1 MGAKDLSLYSM
12 LFAYLLLLV
21 PVGILYAMKVKLVK
35 ESFFSIL
42 RMSIQLGLVG
52 VYLKYIFEWDNIWLN
67 IAWLLVMII
76 VSTFSIIDSNGV
88 CKRVFF
94 LPIVGALAISL
105 FFNISYFNYFI
116 VNISDIFN
124 AKYLIPISGMLLG
137 NSLKGNIIATNTFFD
152 YFRNREKE
160 YFFTLSL
167 GASRQEALKPIVRE
181 SMKRS
186 LKPTLAS
193 IATIGLVSLPGMMT
207 GQILGGSVPMTAIK
221 YQIAVMIAIFSTM
234 AISIFLVILFLKKVS
249 FNKFD
254 VLKKYIF
261 IKGEN

>member
-1 MGAKDLSLYSM
+1 MGAKDLNTYSM

-21 PVGILYAMKVKLVK
+21 PVGILYFMKIKLVK
-35 ESFFSIL
+35 ESFLSVL
-42 RMSIQLGLVG
+42 RMSLQLGLVG

-67 IAWLLVMII
+67 IAWLFVMII
-76 VSTFSIIDSNGV
+76 VSTFSIINSNGV
-88 CKRVFF
+88 CKKIFF

-105 FFNISYFNYFI
+105 FFNISYFNFFI

-137 NSLKGNIIATNTFFD
+137 NSLKVNIIATNTFFD
-152 YFRNREKE
+152 YFINRERE

-167 GASRQEALKPIVRE
+167 GASREEALKPIIRE

-254 VLKKYIF
+254 VLKRNIF
-261 IKGEN
+261 TKGEK

>member
-1 MGAKDLSLYSM
+1 MGANDLNLTSM

-21 PVGILYAMKVKLVK
+21 PLGILYFMKIKLIK
-35 ESFFSIL
+35 ESIIGVI

-52 VYLKYIFEWDNIWLN
+52 VYLKYIFEWDNLWLN
-67 IAWLLVMII
+67 IAWLIVMII
-76 VSTFSIIDSNGV
+76 VSTFSIISSNGV
-88 CKRVFF
+88 CKRLFF
-94 LPIVGALAISL
+94 LPIVGALAVSL
-105 FFNISYFNYFI
+105 FLNIAYFNYFI

-152 YFRNREKE
+152 YFKNRQSE

-167 GASRQEALKPIVRE
+167 GASRQEALKPIIRE

-186 LKPTLAS
+186 LRPTLAS

-221 YQIAVMIAIFSTM
+221 YQIAIMIAIFSTM
-234 AISIFLVILFLKKVS
+234 AISIFLVILLLNKVS

-254 VLKKYIF
+254 VMKKYIF

>member
-1 MGAKDLSLYSM
+1 MGARDLNLTSM
-12 LFAYLLLLV
+12 AFAYLLLLL
-21 PVGILYAMKVKLVK
+21 PLAIIYYMKIKLVK
-35 ESFFSIL
+35 ETLLSVV
-42 RMSIQLGLVG
+42 RMSLQLGLVG
-52 VYLKYIFEWDNIWLN
+52 IYLKYIFKWDNLWLN
-67 IAWLLVMII
+67 LAWLFLMIL
-76 VSTFSIIDSNGV
+76 VSTFSIIKSNSV
-88 CKRVFF
+88 CKRLFF
-94 LPIVGALAISL
+94 LPIMGALAISL
-105 FFNISYFNYFI
+105 FLNIAYFNYFI

-152 YFRNREKE
+152 YFKNREKE

-167 GASRQEALKPIVRE
+167 GASRQEALRPVVRE
-181 SMKRS
+181 SIKRS
-186 LKPTLAS
+186 LRPTLAS

-221 YQIAVMIAIFSTM
+221 YQIAIMIAIFSTM
-234 AISIFLVILFLKKVS
+234 AFSIFLVILFLKKVS

>member
-1 MGAKDLSLYSM
+1 MGARDLNLTSM
-12 LFAYLLLLV
+12 AFAYLLLLL
-21 PVGILYAMKVKLVK
+21 PLAIIYYMKIKLVK
-35 ESFFSIL
+35 ETLLSVV
-42 RMSIQLGLVG
+42 RMSLQLGLVG
-52 VYLKYIFEWDNIWLN
+52 IYLKYIFKWDNLWLN
-67 IAWLLVMII
+67 LAWLFLMIL
-76 VSTFSIIDSNGV
+76 VSTFSIIKSNSV
-88 CKRVFF
+88 CKRLFF
-94 LPIVGALAISL
+94 LPIMGALAISL
-105 FFNISYFNYFI
+105 FLNIAYFNYFI

-152 YFRNREKE
+152 YFKNREKE

-167 GASRQEALKPIVRE
+167 EASRQEALRPVVRE
-181 SMKRS
+181 SIKRS
-186 LKPTLAS
+186 LRPTLAS

-221 YQIAVMIAIFSTM
+221 YQIAIMIAIFSTM
-234 AISIFLVILFLKKVS
+234 AFSIFLVILFLKKVS

>member
-1 MGAKDLSLYSM
+1 MGAKDLNFYSM
-12 LFAYLLLLV
+12 LFAYLLLLI
-21 PVGILYAMKVKLVK
+21 PIGILYIMKVKLIK
-35 ESFFSIL
+35 ESVLSVL

-76 VSTFSIIDSNGV
+76 VSTFSIISSNGV
-88 CKRVFF
+88 CKRLFF

-105 FFNISYFNYFI
+105 FFNIAYFNFFI
-116 VNISDIFN
+116 VKISDIFN

-152 YFRNREKE
+152 YFKNREGE

-167 GASRQEALKPIVRE
+167 GASREEALKAIVKE
-181 SMKRS
+181 SMKRA
-186 LKPTLAS
+186 LRPTLAS

-207 GQILGGSVPMTAIK
+207 GQILGGSIPMTAIK

-234 AISIFLVILFLKKVS
+234 AISIFLVILFLKRVS

-254 VLKKYIF
+254 VMKKYIF

>member
-1 MGAKDLSLYSM
+1 M
-12 LFAYLLLLV
+12 
-21 PVGILYAMKVKLVK
+21 
-35 ESFFSIL
+35 
-42 RMSIQLGLVG
+42 
-52 VYLKYIFEWDNIWLN
+52 
-67 IAWLLVMII
+67 
-76 VSTFSIIDSNGV
+76 
-88 CKRVFF
+88 
-94 LPIVGALAISL
+94 
-105 FFNISYFNYFI
+105 
-116 VNISDIFN
+116 NISDIFN

-152 YFRNREKE
+152 YFKNREKE

-181 SMKRS
+181 SIKRG
-186 LKPTLAS
+186 LRPTLAS

-221 YQIAVMIAIFSTM
+221 YQIAIMIAIFSTM
-234 AISIFLVILFLKKVS
+234 AISIFLVILLLKKVS